1 MKTFQSIYRA
11 SAWSTP
17 LVQHSP
23 AQLVMAYGN
32 RDFALDQTLYAELQE
47 SFPDAQI
54 VGCTTSGEIQGA
66 QLHDDTLCL
75 TAIEFDRVNV
85 EVFSQLVSDFDNSF
99 QLGQALARGIPAQGL
114 KHAFV
119 ISDGQAINGSELIAG
134 ISGVLPENVVVT
146 GGLAGD
152 AAKFQETI
160 VWHNDRKASGLV
172 VIVGLYGD
180 ALVVGHGHL
189 GGWREFGPMRE
200 ITRSEDNELFEID
213 GKPALELYKEFLGEH
228 ADNLPASALRFP
240 LAMKTEQQEQPV
252 VRTILN
258 IDEQRQSMIFA
269 GNMPEGASCQLMRA
283 NYDHLVDGAQDSAEQ
298 ALTFFDQIEP
308 QLAILISCVGRRLV
322 LAQRV
327 EEELEIVEETL
338 PANCAMTGF
347 YSYGEISPIVPAG
360 RCGLHNQTMTI
371 TLLSELS
378 SD

>member
-11 SAWSTP
+11 STWSNP
-17 LVQHSP
+17 LAANTK
-23 AQLVMAYGN
+23 AQLVMVYGN
-32 RDFALDQTLYAELQE
+32 RDFMMDDNIRSEIHQA
-47 SFPDAQI
+47 FPNAQI
-54 VGCTTSGEIQGA
+54 VGCTTSGEIQAA
-66 QLHDDTLCL
+66 QLHDETLCL
-75 TAIEFDRVNV
+75 TALEFEQVAVQVRSQSV
-85 EVFSQLVSDFDNSF
+85 EQFDNSF
-99 QLGQALARGIPAQGL
+99 AVGEALAQALPVEDL

-119 ISDGQAINGSELIAG
+119 ISDGQKINGTELIDG
-134 ISGVLPENVVVT
+134 ISGVLPKDVVVT

-152 AAKFQETI
+152 ASRFEQTM
-160 VWHNDRKASGLV
+160 VWHNQQVSHGLV
-172 VIVGLYGD
+172 VIVGLYGE

-189 GGWREFGPMRE
+189 GGWREFGPLRE
-200 ITRSEDNELFEID
+200 ITRSENNELFEID

-240 LAMKTEQQEQPV
+240 LAMKTAEQEQPV

-258 IDEQRQSMIFA
+258 IDEERQSMIFA

-322 LAQRV
+322 LDQRV
-327 EEELEIVEETL
+327 EEELEIVEEVL
-338 PANCAMTGF
+338 PQSCAMTGF

-371 TLLSELS
+371 TLLSEQS
-378 SD
+378 IE